1 LVIGTTNAL
10 QNVVIPSTNATAL
23 TVGGGVSIGGN
34 LIITNRM
41 KLTGLD
47 TDNIIGENSQQ
58 KHNRTTKCV
67 RFK

>member
-47 TDNIIGENSQQ
+47 TTIYIGENSQQ
-58 KHNRTTKCV
+58 NTGQRNVC
-67 RFK
+67 

>member
-47 TDNIIGENSQQ
+47 TDNIYIGENSQQ
-58 KHNRTTKCV
+58 NTGQRNVC
-67 RFK
+67 

>member
-34 LIITNRM
+34 LIITNNV

-47 TDNIIGENSQQ
+47 EYLY
-58 KHNRTTKCV
+58 R
-67 RFK
+67 

>member
-10 QNVVIPSTNATAL
+10 QNVVIPSTNAAL

-47 TDNIIGENSQQ
+47 TDNIYIGENSQ
-58 KHNRTTKCV
+58 NTTGQDNEM
-67 RFK
+67 R

>member
-23 TVGGGVSIGGN
+23 TVGGGVSIGN

-47 TDNIIGENSQQ
+47 TDNIYIGENSQQ